1 MEQLSTFFDE
11 QAERSVL
18 AYLIKGDDTDR
29 YINEL
34 LTIDFYVG
42 DHQRIFAAIQ
52 KLIAEKQNV
61 DLTILCQKLKELYE
75 DGRDLGKLARNIL
88 TENGGFAAAA
98 GIKQYIQ
105 IVKAQSLRRQLFAV
119 LDDGRAELQDE
130 TSDALVVLDSTR
142 QKLRDLV
149 STGSSW
155 MNMAEV
161 LSKTFAAIERRAKG
175 EEPCMPSGIETLDK
189 YTTGFHKG
197 ELTILGAR
205 PAVGKSALGSHIALA
220 AANAGYKVGIVS
232 REMTPEQYGQ
242 RIFVRGSGVDN
253 NKMRKG
259 DINDDEWG
267 FLVDTLQQYSTFPI
281 SFMFSTRYIED
292 LRMEVQKKIDSE
304 GLDLLIVDY
313 VQLMQSKRKFEKD
326 YMRIAYVSKMLKDMT
341 VDLNL
346 AIIGLAQVGREADG
360 DMPTMAELRGSGDL
374 EQDAD
379 NIIFMHRPKSSKD
392 KCVHPEDIVLFEGLS
407 EDEQYIALHIAK
419 QRQGET
425 KTFSVI
431 FNPKRMLYQVIQR

>member
-1 MEQLSTFFDE
+1 MDQLSTFFDE

-18 AYLIKGDDTDR
+18 AYFIKGDGVDR
-29 YINEL
+29 YVGEL
-34 LTIDFYVG
+34 LGADFYIK
-42 DHQRIFAAIQ
+42 DHQRIFEAIQ
-52 KLIAEKQNV
+52 KLCAEKEDV
-61 DLTILCQKLKELYE
+61 DLTILCRKLKDLYE
-75 DGRDLGKLARNIL
+75 DGRDLGKLARSIL
-88 TENGGFAAAA
+88 ADDGGFAATA

-105 IVKAQSLRRQLFAV
+105 IVKGMSLRRQLFST
-119 LDDGRAELQDE
+119 LDGARAELQDE
-130 TSDALVVLDSTR
+130 TNDTLTVLDSTR
-142 QKLRDLV
+142 QKLRDMV
-149 STGSSW
+149 GTGSSW
-155 MNMAEV
+155 MSMDEV
-161 LSKTFAAIERRAKG
+161 LMQTFGAIERRAKG

-259 DINDDEWG
+259 DMGDTEWS
-267 FLVDTLQQYSTFPI
+267 LLIDTMEQYGTFPI

-292 LRMEVQKKIDSE
+292 LRMEVQKKIDTD

-379 NIIFMHRPKSSKD
+379 NIIFMHRPKNSKD
-392 KCVHPEDIVLFEGLS
+392 KAVRSEDVMLMDSLPDNKQYIVL
-407 EDEQYIALHIAK
+407 DVAK

-425 KTFSVI
+425 GRFAVI
-431 FNPKRMLYQVIQR
+431 FTPNKMLYQRIQR

>member
-18 AYLIKGDDTDR
+18 AHFLSGEDVER
-29 YINEL
+29 YSGEL
-34 LTIDFYVG
+34 VADDFYNQ
-42 DHQRIFAAIQ
+42 DHKRIFEAIR
-52 KLIAEKQNV
+52 KLAVEKKDV
-61 DLTILCQKLKELYE
+61 DLVTVKEELKTLFE
-75 DGRDLGKLARNIL
+75 DGRGLGKIARGIL
-88 TENGGFAAAA
+88 SDDGGFAAKA
-98 GIKQYIQ
+98 GIKQHIE
-105 IVKAQSLRRQLFAV
+105 IVKAMSLRRQLFNT
-119 LDDGRAELQDE
+119 LDGARAELQDE
-130 TSDALVVLDSTR
+130 TNDTLTVLDSTR
-142 QKLRDLV
+142 QKLRDMV
-149 STGSSW
+149 GTGSSW
-155 MNMAEV
+155 MSMDEV
-161 LSKTFAAIERRAKG
+161 LMQTFGAIEKRAKG
-175 EEPCMPSGIETLDK
+175 EEHCMPSGIEMLDK
-189 YTTGFHKG
+189 CTTGFHKG

-205 PAVGKSALGSHIALA
+205 PAVGKSALGSHIALS

-259 DINDDEWG
+259 EINDDEWDH
-267 FLVDTLQQYSTFPI
+267 LIETMEQYGTFPI

-292 LRMEVQKKIDSE
+292 LRMEVQKKIDTE

-379 NIIFMHRPKSSKD
+379 NIIFMHRPKNSKD
-392 KCVHPEDIVLFEGLS
+392 KSVRAEDSMLVESLS
-407 EDEQYIALHIAK
+407 EDKQYIVLDVAK

-425 KTFSVI
+425 GRFALI
-431 FNPKRMLYQVIQR
+431 FTPNKMLYQAVQR

>member
-1 MEQLSTFFDE
+1 MEQLSTFFNE

-18 AYLIKGDDTDR
+18 AHFLSGEDVDR
-29 YINEL
+29 YGGEL
-34 LTIDFYVG
+34 LPNDFYVQ
-42 DHQRIFAAIQ
+42 DHKRIFEAIQ
-52 KLIAEKQNV
+52 RLAAEKKDV
-61 DLTILCQKLKELYE
+61 DLVTVKEELKTLFD
-75 DGRDLGKLARNIL
+75 DGKDLGKAARDIF
-88 TENGGFAAAA
+88 TDDGGFSAKA
-98 GIKQYIQ
+98 GIKQHIE
-105 IVKAQSLRRQLFAV
+105 IVKAMSLRRQLFNT
-119 LDDGRAELQDE
+119 LDGARAELQDE
-130 TSDALVVLDSTR
+130 TNDTLTVLDSTR
-142 QKLRDLV
+142 QKLRDMV
-149 STGSSW
+149 GTGSSW
-155 MNMAEV
+155 MDMAEV
-161 LSKTFAAIERRAKG
+161 LRKTFTAIERRSKG

-189 YTTGFHKG
+189 CTTGFHKG

-259 DINDDEWG
+259 DVSDDEWG
-267 FLVDTLQQYSTFPI
+267 YLVDAMLQYGTFPI

-292 LRMEVQKKIDSE
+292 LRMEVQKKIDTE

-313 VQLMQSKRKFEKD
+313 VQLMQTKRKFEKD

-360 DMPTMAELRGSGDL
+360 DMPTMADLRGSGDL

-379 NIIFMHRPKSSKD
+379 NIIFMHRPKDSKD
-392 KCVHPEDIVLFEGLS
+392 KSVNPEDAALIDSLPEDKQYIVLHL
-407 EDEQYIALHIAK
+407 AK

-425 KTFSVI
+425 ARFALIFTPKT
-431 FNPKRMLYQVIQR
+431 MLYQVV